1 MALSNSQY
9 DAIMR
14 EYGRQQIENHHKL
27 EERRKE
33 IYARLPV
40 VRQLEAEIAERS
52 VACAKKLLEGDK
64 SVLDRLKEDLRDLRE
79 QKALIIR
86 PPAILTIIWSFITA
100 VRTAGIRD

>member
-40 VRQLEAEIAERS
+40 VKQLEAEIAERS
-52 VACAKKLLEGDK
+52 VC
-64 SVLDRLKEDLRDLRE
+64 LDADIGRILSALNR
-79 QKALIIR
+79 KAI
-86 PPAILTIIWSFITA
+86 S
-100 VRTAGIRD
+100 

>member
-64 SVLDRLKEDLRDLRE
+64 SVLDRLKEDLKDLRE

-86 PPAILTIIWSFITA
+86 A
-100 VRTAGIRD
+100 AGYPDDYLELHYRCPDCRDT

>member
-40 VRQLEAEIAERS
+40 VKQLEAEIAERS

-64 SVLDRLKEDLRDLRE
+64 GVLDRLKEDLRDLRE

-86 PPAILTIIWSFITA
+86 
-100 VRTAGIRD
+100 VAGYPDDSLALH

>member
-27 EERRKE
+27 EERRQE

-40 VRQLEAEIAERS
+40 VGSWKRKSQS
-52 VACAKKLLEGDK
+52 VPWRAPK
-64 SVLDRLKEDLRDLRE
+64 SCWK
-79 QKALIIR
+79 
-86 PPAILTIIWSFITA
+86 
-100 VRTAGIRD
+100 GIRVSWTG

>member
-40 VRQLEAEIAERS
+40 VRQLESRS
-52 VACAKKLLEGDK
+52 VLWRAPK
-64 SVLDRLKEDLRDLRE
+64 SCWK
-79 QKALIIR
+79 
-86 PPAILTIIWSFITA
+86 
-100 VRTAGIRD
+100 GIKVSWTG

>member
-40 VRQLEAEIAERS
+40 DVYKRQGFARWK
-52 VACAKKLLEGDK
+52 ACRYTVG
-64 SVLDRLKEDLRDLRE
+64 
-79 QKALIIR
+79 
-86 PPAILTIIWSFITA
+86 
-100 VRTAGIRD
+100 